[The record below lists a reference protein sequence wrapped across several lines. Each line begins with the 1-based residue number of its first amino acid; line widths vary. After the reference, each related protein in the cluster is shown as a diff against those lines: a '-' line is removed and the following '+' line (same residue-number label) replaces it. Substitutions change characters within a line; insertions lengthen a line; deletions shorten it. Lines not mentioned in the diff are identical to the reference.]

1 MIISSVIR
9 PQFIR
14 FALVTG
20 GVPKGYNRK
29 YRIFESIKKP
39 FNQPINSV
47 NCTKYRIAI
56 IDYLCSMTLTQL
68 EYIVAL
74 DTHRHFV
81 IASEKCFVTQPTLS
95 MQVQKLEDEL
105 GIKLFDRTKQ
115 PVIPTE
121 IGKAVIAQARIT
133 LQHAAL
139 IKELATHQKNILN
152 GELKVGIIPTLA
164 PYLLPLLFQHIT
176 EKYPQ
181 INLQV
186 KETVTEE
193 IISELKSNRLDC
205 AIVVSPLHDAAI
217 TEDVLFYEELFV
229 YVSPKNALYN
239 KKYILATDIDPAE
252 LWLLEEGH
260 CFRSQVLNLCE
271 LRKSSLTNFKYE
283 TGSIETLKRMV
294 EKNNGI
300 TILPELAVA
309 ELSKQQMN
317 LVKKLKEPGPVR
329 EISLMTHRN
338 HLKSNL
344 IKILRTELL
353 SIVPKK
359 MQKLHHKKVIEI

>member
-1 MIISSVIR
+1 
-9 PQFIR
+9 
-14 FALVTG
+14 
-20 GVPKGYNRK
+20 
-29 YRIFESIKKP
+29 
-39 FNQPINSV
+39 
-47 NCTKYRIAI
+47 
-56 IDYLCSMTLTQL
+56 MTLTQL

-74 DTHRHFV
+74 DTYRHFV

-95 MQVQKLEDEL
+95 MQIQKLEEEL
-105 GIKLFDRTKQ
+105 GIRLFDRTKQ

-121 IGKAVIAQARIT
+121 IGREVIAQARIT
-133 LQHAAL
+133 LHHANL
-139 IKELATHQKNILN
+139 IKDLVAQQKNTLN
-152 GELKVGIIPTLA
+152 GELKIGIIPTLA

-205 AIVVSPLHDAAI
+205 AIVVSPLNDSAI

-229 YVSPKNALYN
+229 YVSPKNSLYN
-239 KKYILATDIDPAE
+239 KKYILPTDIDPAQ

-271 LRKSSLTNFKYE
+271 LRKASSLNFKYE

-309 ELSKQQMN
+309 ELNRQQMS

-329 EISLMTHRN
+329 EVSLVTHRN

-353 SIVPKK
+353 GIVPKK
-359 MQKLHHKKVIEI
+359 MQKLHNKKIVAL